1 MAPLLRTAGLLLA
14 LGLKAVSA
22 DFICSA
28 NPSPPSGAF
37 CGVIGDINV
46 FDYYQEDL
54 FDAVSTTPEGCAA
67 ACFQMAGCLSFYVDP
82 GTFCELQSGTEVQTE
97 FVTDPTSVYAAYD
110 ISCFVCT
117 DPSTATTASSTSS
130 TALSSSTAT
139 TTSSTSSAVLTTS
152 VVPTPS
158 AVSTTSNIST
168 TLNST
173 TSYSQTSTIVQNST
187 TQTTYPST
195 FNSTA
200 LPTTIGSNSTTTKP
214 VSRTSIYYQNSTI
227 GYSSHAT
234 SISQPY
240 GSNSI
245 SRPHKSKS
253 CSKTSSALPT
263 ASVSSSVSQTSISTS
278 AAMVSPSFT
287 TSTVYAT
294 STYTITSCAASITNC
309 PLNSVTTETIAVYT
323 TICPVAEAKT
333 STVPKITSIPAGYTM
348 STVYATKIY
357 TITSCAATVTNC
369 PVGKVTTETSS
380 LYTTICPESGSPSN
394 AATKQTGGSS
404 GDLTTSITMATVPEV
419 TSVPAGYSMSTV
431 YATKI
436 YTITSCAATVTNCPV
451 GKVTTEI
458 SSLYTTVYPESVA
471 SSNVATQDTGAASGA
486 VIAVIAT
493 ASAPAS
499 SAPPQN
505 STTGFVT
512 WSSAQPSATS
522 TLVYTS
528 VSNLTTSAT
537 PSSGPLKSTTNAGEI
552 LAVKWSG
559 MMMMAALVALAVL

>member
-1 MAPLLRTAGLLLA
+1 MALLLRTAGLLLF
-14 LGLKAVSA
+14 LGLKTVSA
-22 DFICSA
+22 DLICSA

-46 FDYYQEDL
+46 FDLFQEDL
-54 FDAVSTTPEGCAA
+54 FDAFSTTPEGCAE
-67 ACFQMAGCLSFYVDP
+67 ACFQMSGCLSFYVDP
-82 GTFCELQSGTEVQTE
+82 GNFCELHSGTEVQTE
-97 FVTDPTSVYAAYD
+97 FVTDPTSVYAGYD
-110 ISCFVCT
+110 VSCFVCT
-117 DPSTATTASSTSS
+117 DPSTATTASPTSS
-130 TALSSSTAT
+130 TVQ
-139 TTSSTSSAVLTTS
+139 TSS

-158 AVSTTSNIST
+158 VVSTTLNIST
-168 TLNST
+168 TVNSAT
-173 TSYSQTSTIVQNST
+173 FYSQTSTAFPNST

-195 FNSTA
+195 INPTA

-214 VSRTSIYYQNSTI
+214 FSRTSIYYQNSTI

-240 GSNSI
+240 GSNYI
-245 SRPHKSKS
+245 SRPHKSSS
-253 CSKTSSALPT
+253 CSKTSSASPT
-263 ASVSSSVSQTSISTS
+263 ASVSSSLSQTSISTS

-309 PLNSVTTETIAVYT
+309 PLNSVITETIAVYT
-323 TICPVAEAKT
+323 TICPVAEAET
-333 STVPKITSIPAGYTM
+333 SAVPEATSVPAGYTM

-369 PVGKVTTETSS
+369 PVGKVTTETTS

-394 AATKQTGGSS
+394 PPAKQTGGSS
-404 GDLTTSITMATVPEV
+404 GGLNTSITMYTVPEV
-419 TSVPAGYSMSTV
+419 TSVPAGYAMSTV

-458 SSLYTTVYPESVA
+458 SSLYTTVYPESVV
-471 SSNVATQDTGAASGA
+471 SSNVATQDTGAASGG
-486 VIAVIAT
+486 VIAIIAT

-499 SAPPQN
+499 SAPAQN

-512 WSSAQPSATS
+512 WSSAQPSAAS
-522 TLVYTS
+522 TLVQTS
-528 VSNLTTSAT
+528 VNNLTTSAT
-537 PSSGPLKSTTNAGEI
+537 PSSRPLKSTTNAGEI
-552 LAVKWSG
+552 VAVKWNG
-559 MMMMAALVALAVL
+559 MMIVAALIALVVL